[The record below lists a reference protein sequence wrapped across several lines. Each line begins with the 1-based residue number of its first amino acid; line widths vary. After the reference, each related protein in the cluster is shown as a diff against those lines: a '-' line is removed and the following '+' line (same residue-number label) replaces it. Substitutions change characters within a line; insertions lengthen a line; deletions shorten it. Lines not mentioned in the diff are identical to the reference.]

1 MSERWFDVAISAESS
16 GPPGIGEGRRIG
28 DIRINDIY
36 MYGKGHLSPMK
47 SEGQTPPAVCAG
59 FDIHYPCYINP
70 GFRTGIAKGLHDQK
84 EGYFDPYLKEDL
96 GVVIDR
102 SFQPATEILI
112 DLLEAGF
119 ACALSISG
127 TVVEL
132 LEAWYPDMLDLLS
145 RAAKHRNVELLGE
158 TYYHSVA
165 GQFRNPGEFEAE
177 ILMHRDLM
185 KDYFSSVPTT
195 FAHTDYPITP
205 ATAEVLRDNE
215 IRAAIIEGDSGPALD
230 SDPNHVYTYNGLPI
244 LITHCNLADDI
255 AVRFSWR
262 DWDRWPLTADRYAEW
277 ISVSPGECIT
287 LFLDYRVFGDT
298 IGAETGILEFL
309 RALPAAL
316 SAKGVDSIHPSD
328 AVTRFSPRCD
338 IGEMVDADN
347 QQRTILQQSALQAL
361 EDAGAL
367 VVDKKAWRRLLD
379 TENLR
384 RMAMRSTPCG
394 KPYHPTSQQ
403 AVHDHFASFMRVLS
417 DMEERSAPA
426 SRSPRAVLSLRCVP
440 PEKAF
445 HFSSQERPAGYAAH
459 SLQEFV
465 NILEFAPDEVVNYH
479 LDRGDFTRWI
489 EFVIGDTTLAKKISG
504 ISDRNE
510 LRSTI
515 QKRID
520 SLWKRIR

>member
-1 MSERWFDVAISAESS
+1 
-16 GPPGIGEGRRIG
+16 
-28 DIRINDIY
+28 
-36 MYGKGHLSPMK
+36 
-47 SEGQTPPAVCAG
+47 
-59 FDIHYPCYINP
+59 
-70 GFRTGIAKGLHDQK
+70 
-84 EGYFDPYLKEDL
+84 
-96 GVVIDR
+96 
-102 SFQPATEILI
+102 
-112 DLLEAGF
+112 
-119 ACALSISG
+119 
-127 TVVEL
+127 
-132 LEAWYPDMLDLLS
+132 
-145 RAAKHRNVELLGE
+145 
-158 TYYHSVA
+158 
-165 GQFRNPGEFEAE
+165 
-177 ILMHRDLM
+177 
-185 KDYFSSVPTT
+185 
-195 FAHTDYPITP
+195 
-205 ATAEVLRDNE
+205 
-215 IRAAIIEGDSGPALD
+215 
-230 SDPNHVYTYNGLPI
+230 
-244 LITHCNLADDI
+244 
-255 AVRFSWR
+255 
-262 DWDRWPLTADRYAEW
+262 
-277 ISVSPGECIT
+277 
-287 LFLDYRVFGDT
+287 
-298 IGAETGILEFL
+298 
-309 RALPAAL
+309 
-316 SAKGVDSIHPSD
+316 
-328 AVTRFSPRCD
+328 
-338 IGEMVDADN
+338 MVDADN

>member
-1 MSERWFDVAISAESS
+1 
-16 GPPGIGEGRRIG
+16 
-28 DIRINDIY
+28 
-36 MYGKGHLSPMK
+36 
-47 SEGQTPPAVCAG
+47 
-59 FDIHYPCYINP
+59 
-70 GFRTGIAKGLHDQK
+70 
-84 EGYFDPYLKEDL
+84 
-96 GVVIDR
+96 
-102 SFQPATEILI
+102 
-112 DLLEAGF
+112 
-119 ACALSISG
+119 
-127 TVVEL
+127 
-132 LEAWYPDMLDLLS
+132 
-145 RAAKHRNVELLGE
+145 
-158 TYYHSVA
+158 
-165 GQFRNPGEFEAE
+165 
-177 ILMHRDLM
+177 
-185 KDYFSSVPTT
+185 
-195 FAHTDYPITP
+195 
-205 ATAEVLRDNE
+205 
-215 IRAAIIEGDSGPALD
+215 
-230 SDPNHVYTYNGLPI
+230 VYTYNGLPI

-316 SAKGVDSIHPSD
+316 SAKWVDSIHPSD

-403 AVHDHFASFMRVLS
+403 AVHDHFAAFMRVLS

-426 SRSPRAVLSLRCVP
+426 SRSPGAVISLRCVP